1 MSAAATDTLHAAIA
15 PPPSRRFAHRNSHAV
30 LCGLVALMGILD
42 AIWLTYSPLH
52 LDLAFLW
59 KLGPIIFCLSL
70 LWSFYTF
77 IRHVPRLSVL
87 VLAAMELLVFS
98 YCGGIL
104 SYLLM
109 TIGRPWQDALFAS
122 WDRLLGF
129 DWLAYTAFI
138 GRHPWMLLMLDCLY
152 QSTIMQI
159 ICVMVVLGFTRR
171 SGELVE
177 LIGTVI
183 VGGMATIVIGAFLPA
198 LGGYAYFNL
207 PHHEQLPYLA
217 ATAAAHDGTLTVLDP
232 RHLEGLVAFPSYHTY
247 LSVAL
252 ISSNW
257 RIRYLRYPMLILNL
271 LLLIGV
277 PVFGGHYLVDMI
289 AGGLMAVLIRWIWR
303 FLMHRLNSRELLPT
317 TQPLRTIPW

>member
-1 MSAAATDTLHAAIA
+1 MSTTAADTLHAAIA
-15 PPPSRRFAHRNSHAV
+15 PPPSRRFAHRNAHAV
-30 LCGLVALMGILD
+30 LCGLIALMGILD

-52 LDLAFLW
+52 LDPAFLW
-59 KLGPIIFCLSL
+59 KLAPIVFGLLL

-77 IRHVPRLSVL
+77 VRPVPQLSVL

-109 TIGRPWQDALFAS
+109 EIGRPWQDALFAS

-129 DWLAYTAFI
+129 DWLAYISFI
-138 GRHPWMLLMLDCLY
+138 ESRAWLHLVLGYLY
-152 QSTIMQI
+152 QSTIIQI
-159 ICVMVVLGFTRR
+159 ICVTVVLGFTRR

-177 LIGTVI
+177 LTGTII

-252 ISSNW
+252 VSSSW
-257 RIRYLRYPMLILNL
+257 RIRHLRYPMLALNL
-271 LLLIGV
+271 LLLVGV

-289 AGGLMAVLIRWIWR
+289 AGALMAVLIRRIWG

-317 TQPLRTIPW
+317 MQPLRPIPW